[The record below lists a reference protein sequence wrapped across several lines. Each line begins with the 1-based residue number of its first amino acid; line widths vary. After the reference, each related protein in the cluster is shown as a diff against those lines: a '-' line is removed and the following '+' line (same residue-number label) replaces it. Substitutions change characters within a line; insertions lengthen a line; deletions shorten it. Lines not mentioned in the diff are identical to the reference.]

1 MRRFFAYIKAFMWK
15 HSWHPV
21 KSRLGGRAL
30 NRLRRGRNPARVIE
44 DMEDGF
50 AAFAVAQEG

>member
-1 MRRFFAYIKAFMWK
+1 MRRISAYIKAFMWNY
-15 HSWHPV
+15 SRNPV

-30 NRLRRGRNPARVIE
+30 NRLRRGVNPVRVIR

-50 AAFAVAQEG
+50 IAFSVAQEG